1 MVRIDPE
8 YFGKSFLGPGMRI
21 NNYDEEMMPIRC
33 RHITDG
39 MVL

>member
-8 YFGKSFLGPGMRI
+8 YFGKPFLGPGMRI
-21 NNYDEEMMPIRC
+21 KNYDDITMPIRC
-33 RHITDG
+33 RHVTGG